1 MAICQAHHVK
11 MSLKESWIVLVSII
25 LAVMTLNNDYIKKN
39 YIKKIISKCQ
49 IDEMTDLVP

>member
-1 MAICQAHHVK
+1 MNHG
-11 MSLKESWIVLVSII
+11 LFLVSII

-39 YIKKIISKCQ
+39 YIKKIISKRLYQKCQ